1 MTHLFYT
8 NSRKSMFNSILFFY
22 IFLFIYK
29 NYIFLA
35 YFYHLNPLLS
45 FKEKIIYLL
54 TSFIKRKGDSM
65 KIDYQLK
72 SQELEKER
80 RFIEEYCFYDRE
92 VLKNDK
98 QSDTPIVE
106 QSRLCHS

>member
-1 MTHLFYT
+1 
-8 NSRKSMFNSILFFY
+8 
-22 IFLFIYK
+22 
-29 NYIFLA
+29 
-35 YFYHLNPLLS
+35 
-45 FKEKIIYLL
+45 
-54 TSFIKRKGDSM
+54 M

-98 QSDTPIVE
+98 QSDTPIIE